1 MLYSAEN
8 IEHYYVVLISY
19 QPNNGCSKWIIQ
31 VDQEFLAETDTTVN
45 NTGKDIMG
53 EQASIPFLSQI
64 TRSLWLL
71 LIQKITVLLKIIF
84 HPWKDSRL
92 AARSALQIE
101 SLGGYAYILNQF
113 HSVISVAELQ
123 KLNFRTTS

>member
-1 MLYSAEN
+1 M
-8 IEHYYVVLISY
+8 
-19 QPNNGCSKWIIQ
+19 
-31 VDQEFLAETDTTVN
+31 DQEFVVETDTTVN

-84 HPWKDSRL
+84 HPWKDFRL
-92 AARSALQIE
+92 AARSALQME
-101 SLGGYAYILNQF
+101 SLGGYAYILKQF
-113 HSVISVAELQ
+113 HNVIPEAELQ
-123 KLNFRTTS
+123 DNILKYNPIASNVPPKYSGSYGKNLAENWRLYTV

>member
-1 MLYSAEN
+1 M
-8 IEHYYVVLISY
+8 
-19 QPNNGCSKWIIQ
+19 
-31 VDQEFLAETDTTVN
+31 DQEFVVETDTTVN

-84 HPWKDSRL
+84 HPWKDFRL
-92 AARSALQIE
+92 AARSALQME
-101 SLGGYAYILNQF
+101 SLGGYAYILKQF
-113 HSVISVAELQ
+113 HNVIPEAELQ
-123 KLNFRTTS
+123 DNILKYNPNSNVPPKYSGSYGKNLAENWRLYTV